1 MIIIHTIRRFGMDY
15 KDIMELI
22 LDTDDVTV
30 GGGSASALS
39 GALACGLIGMVCKLS
54 TKKDYGIA
62 PEKQLEIAKELE
74 EIRNELLAG
83 IVEDAN
89 AYGVIIDA
97 YKLPKGT
104 DEEKEARK
112 QAIANAGIVGAT
124 APMKNAKLCRRVY
137 EIGIDLEGKTN
148 PNCHSDL
155 VIGYELAK
163 DGANGCVMNIE
174 ANLPLV
180 KDKAKIE
187 EFNNAIR
194 DLKVD

>member
-1 MIIIHTIRRFGMDY
+1 MDY
-15 KDIMELI
+15 RNILELV

-54 TKKDYGIA
+54 TRKDYEIS
-62 PEKQLEIAKELE
+62 PEIQLEYAKELE
-74 EIRNELLAG
+74 DLREKLLSG
-83 IVEDAN
+83 IVDDAN

-97 YKLPKGT
+97 YKLPKET
-104 DEEKEARK
+104 AEDKETRK
-112 QAIANAGIVGAT
+112 RAIANAGIVGAS
-124 APMKNAKLCRRVY
+124 APMENAKLCRRVY
-137 EIGIDLEGKTN
+137 DIGRELEGKTN

-163 DGANGCVMNIE
+163 IGTNGCLMNIE

-180 KDKAKIE
+180 KDEEKIE
-187 EFNNAIR
+187 EFNKA
-194 DLKVD
+194 LKELKIENCIAVN

>member
-1 MIIIHTIRRFGMDY
+1 MDY

-104 DEEKEARK
+104 DEEKEARRL
-112 QAIANAGIVGAT
+112 AIANAGIVGAT
-124 APMKNAKLCRRVY
+124 APMNNAKLCRRVY
-137 EIGIDLEGKTN
+137 EIGIELDGNSN
-148 PNCHSDL
+148 PNCKSDL

-163 DGANGCVMNIE
+163 DGTNGCVMNIE

-180 KDKAKIE
+180 KDEAKAE
-187 EFNNAIR
+187 EFNNATR
-194 DLKVD
+194 DLRIG